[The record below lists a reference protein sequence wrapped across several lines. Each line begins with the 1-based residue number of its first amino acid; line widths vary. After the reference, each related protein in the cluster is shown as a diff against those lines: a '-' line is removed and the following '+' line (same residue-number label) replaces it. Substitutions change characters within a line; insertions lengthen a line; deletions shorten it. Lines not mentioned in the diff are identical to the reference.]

1 MFESTKIV
9 HPSSPSFIGKMEN
22 TLIGAPGKG
31 KSDKANAS
39 EDREQAYRVMYQIDR
54 FFNVSSGT

>member
-9 HPSSPSFIGKMEN
+9 HPESPSFIAKMEN
-22 TLIGAPGKG
+22 TLIGAPGSGSSG
-31 KSDKANAS
+31 KTMQT

-54 FFNVSSGT
+54 FFNVSAGT